1 MKRMTSTPSDPPTAR
16 RRKRRIW
23 LYVLLTLVAIRIVLP
38 YVLLSVANQRLA
50 SMPGYYGHI
59 KDLDLALIRGAYALD
74 SFYLDRVDTVSLER
88 TPFLAARTI
97 DLSVEWAALFDGGLV
112 GELEVNG
119 PMLRFTRGKAE
130 PEDVQQD
137 TASLGDLLKDFMP
150 LRINRL
156 VMMDG
161 RIEYVDQ
168 GSRPPLDLALTE
180 VYGTA
185 RNLSSVKEEDELLP
199 ATIDADAML
208 YGGPMKFNMAMD
220 PLSRTSLW
228 DMNLSVEGMRLP
240 EVNDFFQA
248 YGDFDVN
255 KGTLSLYTE
264 IATRDGAFSGY
275 VKPVIKDLDVLGK
288 EEDRKDNLLRKLWEG
303 IVGTAGDIL
312 TNPRKDQV
320 ATKIPLEGRLD
331 DPKVRSWVAI
341 IDLLRNAF
349 IRALEP
355 AIDREINIGSP
366 LEQKK
371 EEKKGFFKTL
381 FGKKEEGK

>member
-1 MKRMTSTPSDPPTAR
+1 MPPNPPERERQRIR
-16 RRKRRIW
+16 RFW
-23 LYVLLTLVAIRIVLP
+23 LIIIGSLVAIRIALP
-38 YVLLSVANQRLA
+38 YILLHVANDRL
-50 SMPGYYGHI
+50 SKMPGYYGHI
-59 KDLDLALIRGAYALD
+59 QDLDLALIQGAYQLD
-74 SFYLDRVDTVSLER
+74 SFYLDRVDTATLER
-88 TPFLAARTI
+88 TPFIAALTI
-97 DLSVEWAALFDGGLV
+97 GLSVEWKALFDGDLV
-112 GELEVNG
+112 GELDAEA

-130 PEDVQQD
+130 PEDVQAD

-156 VMMDG
+156 VMTNG
-161 RIEYVDQ
+161 RIEYVDE

-180 VYGTA
+180 VNGIA
-185 RNLSSVKEEDELLP
+185 RNLTSVQDEDKLLP
-199 ATIDADAML
+199 ANIDVAAML
-208 YGGPMKFNMAMD
+208 YGGPVKFNMALD

-228 DMNLSVEGMRLP
+228 DMDFSVEDMHLP

-248 YGDFDVN
+248 YADFDVN

-264 IATRDGAFSGY
+264 IATRDGAFTGY

-288 EEDRKDNLLRKLWEG
+288 EDRKDNILRKIWEG
-303 IVGTAGDIL
+303 AVGTAGTIL

-320 ATKIPLEGRLD
+320 ATKIPLQGRLD

-355 AIDREINIGSP
+355 AIDREVNIGTP
-366 LEQKK
+366 LEQKEDK
-371 EEKKGFFKTL
+371 RNGLFKSL
-381 FGKKEEGK
+381 FGKKEKPD